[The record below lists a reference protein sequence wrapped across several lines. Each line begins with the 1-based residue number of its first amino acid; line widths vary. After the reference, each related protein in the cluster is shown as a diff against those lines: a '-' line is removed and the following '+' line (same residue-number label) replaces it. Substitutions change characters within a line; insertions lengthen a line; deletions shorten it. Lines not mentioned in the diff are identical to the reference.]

1 MIATPGAALGG
12 GVGGT
17 GGIGFRAEDAMARAE
32 ETASQ

>member
-17 GGIGFRAEDAMARAE
+17 GGIGFPAEDAMARAE